1 MEEEK
6 MDEIRSNET
15 YEAESVNI
23 TPIIEFLNNIK
34 FLAAAYNQMWVIK
47 KMKLNGEY
55 TIAFVDD
62 RTGEIKMILVNPD
75 TLMQQAIDEIVAKG
89 WFSVKEDYLLTNERY
104 FDESRVVL
112 AESENAPKNTSEA
125 PWGIE

>member
-1 MEEEK
+1 
-6 MDEIRSNET
+6 MDEIRNNET
-15 YEAESVNI
+15 YEAKSVNI

-62 RTGEIKMILVNPD
+62 RTGETKMILVNPD
-75 TLMQQAIDEIVAKG
+75 TLMQQAIDEIVANG

-112 AESENAPKNTSEA
+112 AENENAPENTSDA